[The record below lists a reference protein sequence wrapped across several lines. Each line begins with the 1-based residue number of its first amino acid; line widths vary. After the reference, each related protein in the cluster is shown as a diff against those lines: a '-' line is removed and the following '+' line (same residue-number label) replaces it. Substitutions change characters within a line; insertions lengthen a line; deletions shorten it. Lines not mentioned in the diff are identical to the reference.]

1 MDENA
6 VNNLEFH
13 SQTVQAD
20 ENSPLH
26 LIREKEMEFSGRVLA
41 AKREADE
48 IVAQARHAA
57 AALIAD
63 ANKQAGDAAKE
74 REAEVQV
81 NIQKTM
87 AEVRAQAEKDATALE
102 ATIESRRQ
110 RAVDFVVESTLT
122 A

>member
-6 VNNLEFH
+6 AKNLEFH
-13 SQTVQAD
+13 NQTVQAD

-26 LIREKEMEFSGRVLA
+26 LIREKEMEFSGRVLS

-48 IVAQARHAA
+48 IVAQARKAA

-63 ANKQAGDAAKE
+63 ANKQAGELAKQ

-81 NIQKTM
+81 NIERTM

-102 ATIESRRQ
+102 ATIGSRRQ
-110 RAVDFVVESTLT
+110 GAIDYVVESTLS